1 MAKPVVGILMGSDS
15 DLPVMQEAG
24 AMLQEFGIEYEMT
37 IASAHRTPKK
47 VLEYSLSAEKR
58 GLKVIIAGA
67 GWAAHLAGVV
77 ASQTTLP
84 VIGVPID
91 SSPLKGLDAL
101 LATVQMPGGVPVAT
115 MSLGKSGA
123 KNAGVFA
130 AQIIGVSDVK
140 VANRLKVFKVEME
153 REVEEKAKRLIAIS
167 SSYAPV
173 KMSASVKVSAPVKAA
188 APIKVSAPAKM
199 AAQALKAEPLV
210 ESGPAKKKP
219 RRRRWKKKP
228 GGSGTTQGPTA

>member
-1 MAKPVVGILMGSDS
+1 MSKPLVGILMGSDS
-15 DLPVMQEAG
+15 DLPIMQETA

-47 VLEYSLSAEKR
+47 VLEYAQTAEKR
-58 GLKVIIAGA
+58 GLKVLIAGA

-77 ASQTTLP
+77 ASHTTLP

-101 LATVQMPGGVPVAT
+101 LATAQMPAGVPVAT

-130 AQIIGVSDVK
+130 GQIIAVSDVK
-140 VANRLKVFKVEME
+140 VANRIKVFKVEME
-153 REVEEKAKRLIAIS
+153 RDVEEKAKRLMVISTTVAPLKEPIA
-167 SSYAPV
+167 AEP
-173 KMSASVKVSAPVKAA
+173 AA
-188 APIKVSAPAKM
+188 A
-199 AAQALKAEPLV
+199 
-210 ESGPAKKKP
+210 AKKKP

-228 GGSGTTQGPTA
+228 GSTPSQESGS